1 MSKVK
6 NRKVVS
12 AVMAV
17 VVATAILLTGTFA
30 WQSISQM
37 ALNEVAEEYVNPGGR
52 LHDDFDGVNKDVYVE
67 NFMGE
72 GEAGGVPIY
81 ARVRLDEYLETGLGA
96 GIKDGMDGDNQATPL
111 VAGTDINDVTTWTTH
126 LPEEGDPAGTNSAFR
141 EYYTWEMGGQ
151 TVYMPTFLK
160 NRDSLKAD
168 INGTY
173 AGPDGDPAT
182 DEDQYGDYE
191 TYTVGQTKTADAEYD
206 ADDNDID
213 EGDAGVEDVNYTL
226 QSETHTAAETLE
238 AQVLT
243 MAQWKAMGAPAGP
256 YWVYDT
262 DGWAYWAQAIQPG
275 EATGLLLNGIHL
287 EKTMTTD
294 CYYGIHVVAQ
304 FTDGRDGDWGKGA
317 GNGFYTPDA
326 GPEPSTDALQLL
338 HQAAGEL
345 LKVTV
350 SSENN
355 AITVKTASNLQFNA
369 AVTIA
374 DTAITNQGVTWTLE
388 GNTSSGTSLND
399 AGLLTVAAN
408 EPVGTVLTV
417 KATSQE
423 NDTAMGEMQVT
434 VVAAA
439 DGVVISSADGA
450 TSVKRG
456 RTLQFSAAVS
466 NQGSQDGVS
475 QDVTWAVSGNT
486 ASDTSISD
494 EGLLTV
500 GLEETVGNVLTVKA
514 TSMVNNAAVGDAT
527 VTILVLGDGV
537 TVASAG
543 NATTVKTARTLQFTA
558 AVLDE
563 GSSDGVPQGVTWAVS
578 GNTSSSTAISTSG
591 LLTVGE
597 DETAGGTLT
606 IKATSVVNSA
616 AVGTKTVTVNPLAD
630 TVTVTSAGN
639 ATTVKTART
648 LQFSAT
654 VTGEGSTT
662 NVPQGVTWTVSGNT
676 SSSTTIN
683 TSGLLTVSSDEK
695 TGGTLTIK
703 ATSSANSAVVGT
715 KTITVNP
722 LADTVTVSTT
732 ATMPLAAGETR
743 QYSAQVTGEG
753 STTGVPQGVTWTV
766 TGNTSSSTTIS
777 SSGLLTVG
785 SNEEL
790 SNTLTVKATSTANT
804 AVSASTTVTVN
815 FEKSVASI
823 TPGSTKTVTIDGIE
837 WYVLAKEDNRA
848 LIYSKKV
855 LERRIFDS
863 SSNKWSTSETR
874 TYLNG
879 DWLSSKTT
887 LSQKAVAKTI
897 YTRTSYDATTWD
909 TTNDK
914 AFLLSQA
921 DINGT
926 QDGTATSEVKDYTMG
941 KVETILPEELQA
953 TTLGSMAYPYWTR
966 TPVDRDLLAAANTS
980 GGAGLRT
987 HYANTSCGMRPALW
1001 VTTGTYRS

>member
-96 GIKDGMDGDNQATPL
+96 GIKDGMDGENLATPL

-141 EYYTWEMGGQ
+141 EYYTWEMGGK

-182 DEDQYGDYE
+182 DEDRYGDYE

-326 GPEPSTDALQLL
+326 GPEPSIDALQLL

-475 QDVTWAVSGNT
+475 QDVTWTVSGNT

-500 GLEETVGNVLTVKA
+500 GLEETVGNVLTIKA

-630 TVTVTSAGN
+630 TVTV
-639 ATTVKTART
+639 
-648 LQFSAT
+648 
-654 VTGEGSTT
+654 
-662 NVPQGVTWTVSGNT
+662 
-676 SSSTTIN
+676 
-683 TSGLLTVSSDEK
+683 
-695 TGGTLTIK
+695 
-703 ATSSANSAVVGT
+703 
-715 KTITVNP
+715 
-722 LADTVTVSTT
+722 STT

-753 STTGVPQGVTWTV
+753 STTGVPQNVTWTV
-766 TGNTSSSTTIS
+766 SGNTSSSTAIS
-777 SSGLLTVG
+777 SGGLLTVG
-785 SNEEL
+785 ADEDLN
-790 SNTLTVKATSTANT
+790 NTLTVTATSTAGSSVFGT
-804 AVSASTTVTVN
+804 KTVVVN
-815 FEKSVASI
+815 FEKSVANV
-823 TPGSTKTVTIDGIE
+823 TAGSTTTVTIDGIK
-837 WYVLAKEDNRA
+837 WYVLVKDGNKALLLPKDILEVNRP
-848 LIYSKKV
+848 IN
-855 LERRIFDS
+855 S
-863 SSNKWSTSETR
+863 SSIDPNSPKWKGSAME
-874 TYLNG
+874 TYLN
-879 DWLSSKTT
+879 DEWLSSKPV
-887 LSQKAVAKTI
+887 LSQKAMSTTI
-897 YTRTSYDATTWD
+897 YTRSTWD
-909 TTNDK
+909 ADEDTFDTTTDK
-914 AFLLSQA
+914 VFLLSEA
-921 DINGT
+921 DVFGT
-926 QDGTATSEVKDYTMG
+926 MDDKTAVAKDYTYNGTM
-941 KVETILPEELQA
+941 LPAPGGSWKA
-953 TTLGSMAYPYWTR
+953 TYNDTRAWWFLRSPKWSSSNPIVGMAIVNHNGNSSMYGSYYCSDYDGIR
-966 TPVDRDLLAAANTS
+966 
-980 GGAGLRT
+980 GGGV
-987 HYANTSCGMRPALW
+987 RPALW
-1001 VTTGTYRS
+1001 VTTGTYTS